1 MDRDATLYCPNSS
14 CQAPNAERSK
24 FCQRCRTL
32 LPKRYLW
39 AIEPGRSSDE
49 LPEML
54 DDRYILKHDRVY
66 LDTYPGILPHV
77 PEQVPPEIRAYLRLF
92 PYRWHVPQI
101 YGSASPT
108 VDSTEAD
115 TPVIWLLENAPIE
128 PRSNGT
134 WRQYP
139 HIDLAWS
146 QVDDLHKL
154 GWLWQILNLWTDCVR
169 EGVAS
174 TLLDSQQVRVD
185 GSFIRI
191 AQLIPDTGSHPPG
204 LDKLGYLWSRW
215 VPTTKPPLRDFFDQL
230 CRYMIEGQL
239 HTPEQVQTV
248 IDRAID
254 RLKTT
259 RDYRWQV
266 TTLSDRGPS
275 RSRNEDACFPLTEKP
290 DPPRSQV
297 LSIVC
302 DGVGGHDGGDIAS
315 GLAISTVS
323 AHVHLPDGPAP
334 SVSTQSRADK
344 LERVRDA
351 IAIANDVIGQ
361 RNNDEQRQG
370 RQRMGTTIVIGQG
383 EDNDLFISHV
393 GDSRAYLVNARAFY
407 SLTVDDDVASREV
420 RLGYAFYRTAV
431 HQPAAGSLVQALGMG
446 ASNHLYPTTQR
457 FIVNEDCI
465 VLLCSDGLSD
475 YDRVEQHWKTELQ
488 PILNQT
494 TSLTSAA
501 HRLVEIANTQ
511 NGHDNVTVGLMQ
523 LQVLPRPNQ
532 TIESADLTACLVP
545 LPNAAAAPIDSSHA
559 TVAANTNTAI
569 HPRRRSFVLPVLAIS
584 VPLAI
589 LTGVFLPSLIERF
602 VGRTNLTQESD
613 RNLPVD
619 RPSNDAAEIQLEDRT
634 RIDSAQTTSA
644 TLKVGQ
650 QLMLRRPLVAYPDK
664 IETSPP
670 LDGAIPSGAI
680 VQVKAIDKTLDR
692 HWLQVRSCPQ
702 DLALEPNRTA
712 STASS
717 NGEDS
722 TQLEASD
729 PIPSTAIVPTE
740 QPEGIDIWVEFESL
754 NRAGYDLY
762 TPPPGQVWS
771 CDSP

>member
-1 MDRDATLYCPNSS
+1 MTDGTPMDRDATQLYCPNSS

-39 AIEPGRSSDE
+39 AIEPGKLSAE
-49 LPEML
+49 MPEIL
-54 DDRYILKHDRVY
+54 DDRYILKYDRVY
-66 LDTYPGILPHV
+66 LDTHPGILPHV

-92 PYRWHVPQI
+92 PHRWHIPQI
-101 YGSASPT
+101 YGSAS
-108 VDSTEAD
+108 DSASDSELDA
-115 TPVIWLLENAPIE
+115 PSIWLLENAPIE
-128 PRSNGT
+128 PRANGT
-134 WRQYP
+134 WRQFP

-191 AQLIPDTGSHPPG
+191 AQLIPDESELSPG

-215 VPTTKPPLRDFFDQL
+215 IPTTKPPLRDFFEQF
-230 CRYMIEGQL
+230 CQYMIDGQL
-239 HTPEQVQTV
+239 HTPEQAQMV

-254 RLKTT
+254 RLNVT
-259 RDYRWQV
+259 RNYHWQV

-275 RSRNEDACFPLTEKP
+275 RTRNEDACFPLTEKP

-297 LSIVC
+297 LGIVC

-323 AHVHLPDGPAP
+323 DRVSRIEP
-334 SVSTQSRADK
+334 SPKSSLAKWSRVDK
-344 LERVRDA
+344 LDRVREA
-351 IAIANDVIGQ
+351 IAEANDAIGQ

-383 EDNDLFISHV
+383 DNNDLFISHI
-393 GDSRAYLVNARAFY
+393 GDSRAYLVNTRSFY

-446 ASNHLYPTTQR
+446 ASSHLYPTTQR

-488 PILNQT
+488 PILDHT

-511 NGHDNVTVGLMQ
+511 NGHDNVTVALMQ
-523 LQVLPRPNQ
+523 LRVTPNSNH
-532 TIESADLTACLVP
+532 TVDSTELLACLTP
-545 LPNAAAAPIDSSHA
+545 LPSAPAPQDNHA
-559 TVAANTNTAI
+559 TVATEVSTTITPN
-569 HPRRRSFVLPVLAIS
+569 RRSLLMPALAIGIPLTILAGFFLPPVIEQFANRNNLALESARDLPV
-584 VPLAI
+584 P
-589 LTGVFLPSLIERF
+589 PPE
-602 VGRTNLTQESD
+602 
-613 RNLPVD
+613 
-619 RPSNDAAEIQLEDRT
+619 NDTAEIQLEDR
-634 RIDSAQTTSA
+634 IAIEPPNAATTTTETSEP
-644 TLKVGQ
+644 LMVGQ
-650 QLMLRRPLVAYPDK
+650 QLVVRRPLVVYPNK

-670 LDGAIPSGAI
+670 LDGAIKSGAI
-680 VQVKAIDKTLDR
+680 VEVKAIDKTIDR
-692 HWLQVRSCPQ
+692 HWLQLRSCPQ
-702 DLALEPNRTA
+702 DIASGGRECGLTA
-712 STASS
+712 DRNTSHR
-717 NGEDS
+717 
-722 TQLEASD
+722 
-729 PIPSTAIVPTE
+729 PC
-740 QPEGIDIWVEFESL
+740 
-754 NRAGYDLY
+754 R
-762 TPPPGQVWS
+762 S
-771 CDSP
+771 CQHCRDTH

>member
-39 AIEPGRSSDE
+39 AIEPGRSSAD
-49 LPEML
+49 LPEIL

-77 PEQVPPEIRAYLRLF
+77 PEHVPPEIRAYLRLF
-92 PYRWHVPQI
+92 PYRWHIPQI

-108 VDSTEAD
+108 VDSSEGDA
-115 TPVIWLLENAPIE
+115 PVIWLLENAPIE

-134 WRQYP
+134 WRQFP
-139 HIDLAWS
+139 HIDLAWN

-174 TLLDSQQVRVD
+174 TLLDSRLVRID

-191 AQLIPDTGSHPPG
+191 AQLLPDEGEQPPG

-215 VPTTKPPLRDFFDQL
+215 VPATKPPLQDFFDQL
-230 CRYMIEGQL
+230 CQSMINGQL
-239 HTPEQVQTV
+239 HTPEQVQIV
-248 IDRAID
+248 LDRAID

-275 RSRNEDACFPLTEKP
+275 RTRNEDACFPLTEKP

-315 GLAISTVS
+315 GLAISTVA
-323 AHVHLPDGPAP
+323 AHVSQPDAP
-334 SVSTQSRADK
+334 SPTVSTQSRTDK
-344 LERVRDA
+344 LDRVREA
-351 IAIANDVIGQ
+351 IAAANDVIGQ

-383 EDNDLFISHV
+383 DENDLFISHV
-393 GDSRAYLVNARAFY
+393 GDSRAYLVNSRAFY

-475 YDRVEQHWKTELQ
+475 YDRVEQHWKTEIQ
-488 PILNQT
+488 PILNRT

-523 LQVLPRPNQ
+523 LQVVPRPNQ
-532 TIESADLTACLVP
+532 TIESTDLTACLTP
-545 LPNAAAAPIDSSHA
+545 LPNASTTSIDHSQA
-559 TVAANTNTAI
+559 TVAVNAHTAS
-569 HPRRRSFVLPVLAIS
+569 HPRRRSFLWPVLAIS

-589 LTGVFLPSLIERF
+589 LTGVFLPSLIERL
-602 VGRTNLTQESD
+602 TNQTNVALESD
-613 RNLPVD
+613 NNPPIDL
-619 RPSNDAAEIQLEDRT
+619 PSNDMAEIQLEDRT
-634 RIDSAQTTSA
+634 LIDQSSA
-644 TLKVGQ
+644 TTEPIKVGQ
-650 QLMLRRPLVAYPDK
+650 QLVLRRPLVAYPNK
-664 IETSPP
+664 TETSQP
-670 LDGAIPSGAI
+670 LDGAIQSGAI
-680 VQVKAIDKTLDR
+680 VQIKGIDKTIDR

-702 DLALEPNRTA
+702 DLALDPNLTA
-712 STASS
+712 NA
-717 NGEDS
+717 ELD
-722 TQLEASD
+722 
-729 PIPSTAIVPTE
+729 PSTPTTPTAIAPTA
-740 QPEGIDIWVEFESL
+740 PTAPTDSPDGLDVWVEFETL

-762 TPPPGQVWS
+762 TPPPGQAWS
-771 CDSP
+771 CDAPEP

>member
-1 MDRDATLYCPNSS
+1 MDRDATQLYCPNSS

-39 AIEPGRSSDE
+39 AIEPGKLSVE
-49 LPEML
+49 MPEIL

-66 LDTYPGILPHV
+66 LDTHPGLLPHV

-101 YGSASPT
+101 YGSASRS
-108 VDSTEAD
+108 VGGAELE
-115 TPVIWLLENAPIE
+115 TPSIWLLENAPIE

-134 WRQYP
+134 WRQFP

-185 GSFIRI
+185 GSFIRL
-191 AQLIPDTGSHPPG
+191 AQLIPDESELSTG

-215 VPTTKPPLRDFFDQL
+215 VPATEPPLRDFFDQL
-230 CRYMIEGQL
+230 CQRMIDGQL
-239 HTPEQVQTV
+239 HTPEQAQIV

-254 RLKTT
+254 RLNVT
-259 RDYRWQV
+259 RDYHWQV

-275 RSRNEDACFPLTEKP
+275 RTRNEDACFPLTEKP
-290 DPPRSQV
+290 DPPRSQA

-323 AHVHLPDGPAP
+323 ER
-334 SVSTQSRADK
+334 VSLIESSQTKLSRVDK
-344 LERVRDA
+344 LDRVREA
-351 IAIANDVIGQ
+351 IADANDAIGQ

-383 EDNDLFISHV
+383 DDNDLFISHI
-393 GDSRAYLVNARAFY
+393 GDSRAYLVNARTFY

-446 ASNHLYPTTQR
+446 ASSHLYPTTQR

-488 PILNQT
+488 PILDNT

-511 NGHDNVTVGLMQ
+511 NGHDNVTIALMQ
-523 LQVLPRPNQ
+523 LRVIPNPNRQVDSTELIACLTPLPHVPAALSEYS
-532 TIESADLTACLVP
+532 TVATDLTT
-545 LPNAAAAPIDSSHA
+545 A
-559 TVAANTNTAI
+559 TI
-569 HPRRRSFVLPVLAIS
+569 PRRRSPLLPLLAIGI
-584 VPLAI
+584 PLAM
-589 LTGVFLPSLIERF
+589 LAGLFLPQVIERF
-602 VGRTNLTQESD
+602 TGRTDLALESID
-613 RNLPVD
+613 DLPAN
-619 RPSNDAAEIQLEDRT
+619 RPENDTAEIQLEDRMA
-634 RIDSAQTTSA
+634 IDPPNSAATTAGTS
-644 TLKVGQ
+644 TPLVVGQ
-650 QLMLRRPLVAYPDK
+650 QLILRRPLVFYPDK
-664 IETSPP
+664 LDTSPP
-670 LDGAIPSGAI
+670 LDGAIKTGAI
-680 VQVKAIDKTLDR
+680 VEVKAIDKTVDR

-702 DLALEPNRTA
+702 DIATENSPAPTA
-712 STASS
+712 PTAPTRD
-717 NGEDS
+717 E
-722 TQLEASD
+722 
-729 PIPSTAIVPTE
+729 TAETAETPTTE
-740 QPEGIDIWVEFESL
+740 IAGWVEFKNLSA
-754 NRAGYDLY
+754 AGYELY
-762 TPPPGQVWS
+762 EPPPGQAWS
-771 CDSP
+771 CDPPNP